1 MAPEHYEGLE
11 VNTQAQ
17 LQSSGPEH
25 IAYDKSYP
33 EPLPYNEKEVH
44 HAVGVGATPSGEKR
58 RVCGLRRTVFITLV
72 VGVILVVAAGI
83 GGGVGGALS
92 IKKKSSSPKT
102 R

>member
-1 MAPEHYEGLE
+1 MKPAHYEGLE

-17 LQSSGPEH
+17 LQSSWPEH

-44 HAVGVGATPSGEKR
+44 HAVEVGAAPSREKR
-58 RVCGLRRTVFITLV
+58 RICGLSRTIFIALIV
-72 VGVILVVAAGI
+72 VVVVVVAI

-92 IKKKSSSPKT
+92 SNKKSSSPKS